1 MTMTQT
7 ALEVEQLSKRY
18 RIGARQE
25 RQETLMG
32 MVADLARR
40 PLANFRNLRNLTTF
54 SDDETEGDDIIWAL
68 RDVSF
73 DIKSGETVGI
83 IGSNGAGKSTL
94 LKILSRIT
102 EPTRGTAKVNGR
114 VSSLLEVGTGFHA
127 DLTGRE
133 NVYLNGAI
141 LGMSRR
147 EIDQKFDDIVEFADV
162 GKFIDTPVKR
172 YSSGMGMRLAFSV
185 AAHLE
190 PEVLMVDEVLA
201 VGDIRF
207 QKKCLTKMGE
217 VASAGRTVLYVAH
230 NMPAISRLC
239 KRAILMEKGRV
250 VQDGPA
256 HEVIST
262 YLNSGL
268 GTSAVREWPNLEQAP
283 GGEIARLCAVRVLDQ
298 DGEIPQTIDIRRP
311 FQIDMEYEV
320 LKPGYIV
327 LPNLYLYN
335 EEGVCAFG
343 AQDLD
348 PEWRGRQRPA
358 GRYTST
364 VWIPGNLLAEG
375 MVFVDA
381 NMNTVEPFIFQCQC
395 RSAVAFLVADSLKG
409 DSARGD
415 WTGHM
420 PGVVRPMLK
429 WTTKY
434 SPAVAERVVG
444 ASMR

>member
-1 MTMTQT
+1 
-7 ALEVEQLSKRY
+7 
-18 RIGARQE
+18 
-25 RQETLMG
+25 
-32 MVADLARR
+32 MVIDLVRR
-40 PLANFRNLRNLTTF
+40 PLSNLRGVRDLTTF
-54 SDDETEGDDIIWAL
+54 AEDEVEADDIIWAL
-68 RDVSF
+68 NDVSF
-73 DIKSGETVGI
+73 EVKAGETVGV
-83 IGSNGAGKSTL
+83 IGANGAGKSTL

-102 EPTRGTAKVNGR
+102 KPTRGTAIVNGR
-114 VSSLLEVGTGFHA
+114 VSSLLEVGTGFHP

-147 EIDQKFDDIVEFADV
+147 EIDHKFDDIVDFSDV

-190 PEVLMVDEVLA
+190 PEILIVDEVLA

-207 QKKCLTKMGE
+207 QKKCLSKMDE
-217 VASAGRTVLYVAH
+217 VARAGRTVLYVAH

-239 KRAILMEKGRV
+239 QRAILMGNGRV
-250 VQDGPA
+250 VQDGPV

-268 GTSAVREWPNLEQAP
+268 GTSAVREWTDLARAP
-283 GGEIARLCAVRVLDQ
+283 GGDIVRLCAVRVLDQ
-298 DGEIPQTIDIRRP
+298 NGEIPDAIDIRRP
-311 FQIDMEYEV
+311 LRIETEYEV
-320 LKPGYIV
+320 LKPGYV
-327 LPNLYLYN
+327 LLPNLYLSN
-335 EEGVCAFG
+335 EEGVCLFG

-348 PEWRGRQRPA
+348 PEWRGRPRPA
-358 GRYTST
+358 GRYIST
-364 VWIPGNLLAEG
+364 VWMPGNLLAEG

-381 NMNTVEPFIFQCQC
+381 NMNTLEPFIFQYQS
-395 RSAVAFLVADSLKG
+395 RSAVAFMVADSLEG

-420 PGVVRPMLK
+420 PGVVRPLLK
-429 WTTKY
+429 WPTRHLEP
-434 SPAVAERVVG
+434 SHAESYR
-444 ASMR
+444 

>member
-1 MTMTQT
+1 MATT
-7 ALEVEQLSKRY
+7 ALTVDRLSKRY
-18 RIGARQE
+18 RIGARQT
-25 RQETLMG
+25 RQDTLGG
-32 MVADLARR
+32 MVIDLVRR
-40 PLANFRNLRNLTTF
+40 PLSNLRGVRDLTTF
-54 SDDETEGDDIIWAL
+54 AEDEVEADDIIWAL
-68 RDVSF
+68 NDVSF
-73 DIKSGETVGI
+73 EVKAGETVGV
-83 IGSNGAGKSTL
+83 IGANGAGKSTL

-102 EPTRGTAKVNGR
+102 KPTRGTAIVNGR
-114 VSSLLEVGTGFHA
+114 VSSLLEVGTGFHP

-147 EIDQKFDDIVEFADV
+147 EIDHKFDDIVDFSDV

-190 PEVLMVDEVLA
+190 PEILIVDEVLA

-207 QKKCLTKMGE
+207 QKKCLSKMDE
-217 VASAGRTVLYVAH
+217 VARAGRTVLYVAH

-239 KRAILMEKGRV
+239 QRAILMGNGRV
-250 VQDGPA
+250 VQDGPV

-268 GTSAVREWPNLEQAP
+268 GTSAVREWTDLARAP
-283 GGEIARLCAVRVLDQ
+283 GGDIVRLCAVRVLDQ
-298 DGEIPQTIDIRRP
+298 NGEIPDAIDIRRP
-311 FQIDMEYEV
+311 LRIETEYEV
-320 LKPGYIV
+320 LKPGYV
-327 LPNLYLYN
+327 LLPNLYLSN
-335 EEGVCAFG
+335 EEGVCLFG

-348 PEWRGRQRPA
+348 PEWRGRPRPA
-358 GRYTST
+358 GRYIST
-364 VWIPGNLLAEG
+364 VWMPGNLLAEG

-381 NMNTVEPFIFQCQC
+381 NMNTLEPFIFQYQS
-395 RSAVAFLVADSLKG
+395 RSAVAFMVADSLEG

-420 PGVVRPMLK
+420 PGVVRPLLK
-429 WTTKY
+429 WTTRHLEP
-434 SPAVAERVVG
+434 SHAESYR
-444 ASMR
+444 